1 MKPPERVPLHSIA
14 ARATIEKPDNLP
26 AAIDGDHMHA
36 THITTGA
43 HRRGPVRAAPRR
55 RPLRLAAAAALA
67 LVFVAGTAAPAAA
80 VSIRDLVELSRA
92 GLSDEVLVALIEADE
107 TDFALDAP
115 KILELRQAGV
125 SERVITAMLESGRS
139 RRQAEAAAA
148 AEAVPPAASPVQA
161 GAPDPYFV
169 IIGEKPPPPAPRPQL
184 VLVVP
189 WAPAFGK
196 PGHRPPAVA
205 PPEAGYRGFGR
216 FINDG
221 WVDQRRPSGSR

>member
-1 MKPPERVPLHSIA
+1 
-14 ARATIEKPDNLP
+14 
-26 AAIDGDHMHA
+26 MHA

-43 HRRGPVRAAPRR
+43 HRRGPATASQHRW
-55 RPLRLAAAAALA
+55 PLRLATAVALA
-67 LVFVAGTAAPAAA
+67 VVFVAGSAAPAAA

-92 GLSDEVLVALIEADE
+92 GLSDEVLVALIEADD

-115 KILELRQAGV
+115 KILELRQEGV

-139 RRQAEAAAA
+139 RRQTEATAAADA
-148 AEAVPPAASPVQA
+148 TPPAASPVQA

-196 PGHRPPAVA
+196 PGHRPPPAAA